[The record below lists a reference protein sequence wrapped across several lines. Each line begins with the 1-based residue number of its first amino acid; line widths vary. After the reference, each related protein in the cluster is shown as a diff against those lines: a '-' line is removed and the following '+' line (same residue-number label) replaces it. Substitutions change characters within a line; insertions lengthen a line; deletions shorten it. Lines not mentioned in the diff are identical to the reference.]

1 MQDSRRIELENSNFL
16 FSIGFEAH
24 SRLGVHVW
32 GFKRFNVFLDQIVHR
47 INILII
53 LSLVLSSDK
62 PTLKT
67 IRHFLGDQ
75 LMREVVDFFFSVDIR
90 RSFWKL
96 KSRFRPKKE
105 PIILI
110 RLKKSCLNAPKQN
123 QLPTTRLV
131 FKWKRDI
138 LETIFSLSFIDCSKS
153 FLILSSIM
161 WTTLVII
168 TRTFVVE

>member
-32 GFKRFNVFLDQIVHR
+32 GFKRFNVFLDQIVQW

-90 RSFWKL
+90 RSF
-96 KSRFRPKKE
+96 
-105 PIILI
+105 
-110 RLKKSCLNAPKQN
+110 
-123 QLPTTRLV
+123 
-131 FKWKRDI
+131 
-138 LETIFSLSFIDCSKS
+138 
-153 FLILSSIM
+153 
-161 WTTLVII
+161 
-168 TRTFVVE
+168 